1 MFCRPQGPDVEKAL
15 GKLAKMNAQDLYE
28 RMVKAT
34 MINEV
39 EYEPSQTQRFE
50 NAITEFKGYVKKVDP
65 FLKQL
70 KVDLSRFLS
79 TKQRVMQSYAGM
91 AKILSDYED
100 LNTV

>member
-1 MFCRPQGPDVEKAL
+1 MRKLSHYSFIINGQEFQMFCRPQGPDVEKAL

-65 FLKQL
+65 FLK
-70 KVDLSRFLS
+70 
-79 TKQRVMQSYAGM
+79 
-91 AKILSDYED
+91 
-100 LNTV
+100 